1 MHGKIRFS
9 RWLIAAT
16 GLALAEC
23 VSLALVPLPAV
34 AQAQSSGDHL
44 RHSRAHPRSDKSFQN
59 LFGSLNWSR
68 QQRKP
73 HQTSHSSR
81 TPQQKTRSIKPK
93 QGAPTISEKPAA
105 HSIGTAIAPVQNV
118 PLPRPRP
125 PAWAEPHSFAEA
137 AGPDFDA
144 ADVTSAPSD
153 CNWRLATITSIEL
166 LPRLIGPGACGSR
179 DMIELNAVLLP
190 DDRRIEVKPAGGLC
204 AARWPNRLLPW
215 LRDEGVSSHHLCL
228 APRSRGVE
236 TYGSHECRGRN
247 GVPGCQTQ
255 RARKG
260 QCRRRARLRSSAD
273 GRRIDLT
280 DTTIAKPLRQELRD
294 SACTIASG
302 YSARGRAPIAI
313 TTTTSISTFL
323 SEVMAIVF
331 ANGMCASRR
340 QLELQARMCRCQIH
354 DQLSPVGTEKR
365 RPC

>member
-23 VSLALVPLPAV
+23 VSLALIPLPAV

-125 PAWAEPHSFAEA
+125 SAWAEPHSFAEA

-153 CNWRLATITSIEL
+153 CNRRLATITSIEL
-166 LPRLIGPGACGSR
+166 LPRLIGPGACGGR

-190 DDRRIEVKPAGGLC
+190 DDTRIEVKPAAVLRC
-204 AARWPNRLLPW
+204 PMAESFAAW
-215 LRDEGVSSHHLCL
+215 LRDEVSAHTTSLGAAL
-228 APRSRGVE
+228 RGVE
-236 TYGSHECRGRN
+236 TYGSYECRGRN
-247 GVPGCQTQ
+247 GVPDAKPSEHGKGNAVDV
-255 RARKG
+255 RAFV
-260 QCRRRARLRSSAD
+260 LAD
-273 GRRIDLT
+273 GRRIELT
-280 DTTIAKPLRQELRD
+280 DTTIAKPLREELRD
-294 SACTIASG
+294 SACHRFATVLGPGADSHHDNHIHLDILERSYGYRICQWDVREPPTTRIASAHVPLPNPRPVIACG
-302 YSARGRAPIAI
+302 YG
-313 TTTTSISTFL
+313 
-323 SEVMAIVF
+323 
-331 ANGMCASRR
+331 
-340 QLELQARMCRCQIH
+340 
-354 DQLSPVGTEKR
+354 KR